1 MQSDSKSEHVEPCAN
16 SLFPLAPIT
25 IIAGHYGVGKTN
37 FSLNLAIDAA
47 ECGQNVVLV
56 DLDVVNP
63 YFRSSDYTSL
73 LEEGGVRVVAPIF
86 AGLTLDSPSI
96 SGAVAT
102 VIEDAI
108 RQGAQANSSANSAA
122 KTCVIIDA
130 GGDDVGATALGRF
143 APRLNEGGYDM
154 LYVINRYRNLTQTP
168 EEAVQVLAEIE
179 EKARVKATGVVNNSH
194 LKHDTDEDTILEALP
209 FANETA
215 RQLGLPLVCTAVP
228 NGIVNRKSTLFS
240 KSEGLQ
246 NVYPVQV
253 YVRTPWGS

>member
-1 MQSDSKSEHVEPCAN
+1 MQSDSKSEYKASHAHA
-16 SLFPLAPIT
+16 LFPLAPIT

-37 FSLNLAIDAA
+37 FSLNLALDAA
-47 ECGQNVVLV
+47 KRGQSVVLV

-63 YFRSSDYTSL
+63 YFRSSDYASM
-73 LEEGGVRVVAPIF
+73 LEEGGVRIVAPIF
-86 AGLTLDSPSI
+86 AGSTLDSPSI

-108 RQGAQANSSANSAA
+108 RQSTIGSSDDSVT

-143 APRLNEGGYDM
+143 SPRLNQGGYEM

-168 EEAVQVLAEIE
+168 EDAAQVLAEIE
-179 EKARVKATGVVNNSH
+179 EKAHVRATGIVNNSH
-194 LKHDTDEDTILEALP
+194 LKGDTDEGTILEALP

-215 RQLGLPLVCTAVP
+215 LQLGLPLVCTAVP
-228 NGIVNRKSTLFS
+228 NEIVNRKSTLFS